1 MSEKLLNY
9 VNGAW
14 RESAAERYLDVPN
27 PATAEVL
34 ATRPAVAACRRG

>member
-1 MSEKLLNY
+1 MAEKLLNY
-9 VNGAW
+9 VDGGW

-34 ATRPAVAACRRG
+34 ATVPLSPLPITV